1 MSKTESDRMIEEYL
15 KNVRSQLP
23 DTFETDDL
31 IEDLRL
37 HIYDSL
43 NDKMS
48 KHPDEDKIRFTH
60 EVLEDL
66 GEPQVIADEF
76 ERTHKTEEED
86 LDRSQVIKSILRYLI
101 SAAVIIVAA
110 WFVSSIPDTNIEF
123 WPALIILFVFV
134 LAESLIRRWQ
144 KEDS

>member
-31 IEDLRL
+31 VEDLRV

-43 NDKMS
+43 NDKLS
-48 KHPDEDKIRFTH
+48 RHPDEDKLHLTH

-66 GEPQVIADEF
+66 GEPQIIADEF
-76 ERTHKTEEED
+76 ERTHRMEEQGFD
-86 LDRSQVIKSILRYLI
+86 KLQVIKSVLRYLI
-101 SAAVIIVAA
+101 SAVVVIIAA
-110 WFVSSIPDTNIEF
+110 WFVSSIPGTNIDF
-123 WPALIILFVFV
+123 WSALIILFVFV
-134 LAESLIRRWQ
+134 FAESLIRRWQ

>member
-1 MSKTESDRMIEEYL
+1 MSKSESDRMIEEYL

-23 DTFETDDL
+23 DTFETEDL
-31 IEDLRL
+31 IEDLRA
-37 HIYDSL
+37 HIYESL
-43 NDKMS
+43 NDKS
-48 KHPDEDKIRFTH
+48 SRHPAESRMHLTH

-76 ERTHKTEEED
+76 ERTHKIEEREPEK
-86 LDRSQVIKSILRYLI
+86 SEIIKTVLRYLI
-101 SAAVIIVAA
+101 SVIVIIIAA
-110 WFVSSIPDTNIEF
+110 WFVSSIPGTSIGF